1 MAVIMFQIIHAAC
14 VKILP
19 TCSVIKV
26 VNPGTS
32 SQSGDALSYLGSKDR
47 SEFILEGRERERE

>member
-1 MAVIMFQIIHAAC
+1 MAVMMFQIIHAVLC

-19 TCSVIKV
+19 MCSVIKV

-32 SQSGDALSYLGSKDR
+32 LQSGDALSYLGSKDR
-47 SEFILEGRERERE
+47 SEFILEGRERE